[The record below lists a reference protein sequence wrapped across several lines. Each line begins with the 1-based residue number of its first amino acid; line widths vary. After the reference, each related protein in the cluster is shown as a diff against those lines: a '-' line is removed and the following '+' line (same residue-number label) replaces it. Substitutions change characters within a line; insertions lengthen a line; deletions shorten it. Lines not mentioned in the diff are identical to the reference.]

1 VIARLPTPNFVS
13 FTTLRTKPDM
23 GPKLAPIS
31 ADVDR
36 YLLASKKSESIIY
49 KIGEVFEE
57 VRRSEFNRKGGTI
70 AAGCLLGGAVWAQ
83 IVSGEIRL
91 YDHGTTPLIFAD
103 DVEIRVHQLIPITDE
118 DFGAHSRVRSA
129 SIADP
134 WIFLVLESGKVVVY
148 EINTRTK
155 DVELHPKMSSIDV
168 LPRIMI

>member
-23 GPKLAPIS
+23 GPELAPLS

-57 VRRSEFNRKGGTI
+57 VKRSEFNRKGGTI

-91 YDHGTTPLIFAD
+91 YDHGTARLVFANEA
-103 DVEIRVHQLIPITDE
+103 EIRVHQLIPITDE
-118 DFGAHSRVRSA
+118 EFGAHSRVRSA

-134 WIFLVLESGKVVVY
+134 WIFIVLESGKVVIY
-148 EINTRTK
+148 EMNARTK
-155 DVELHPKMSSIDV
+155 DVEVHPKMSSIEV
-168 LPRIMI
+168 

>member
-1 VIARLPTPNFVS
+1 MIARLPTPNFVS
-13 FTTLRTKPDM
+13 FTTLRTKLDM
-23 GPKLAPIS
+23 GPELAPIS

-70 AAGCLLGGAVWAQ
+70 AAGDLLDGAIWAQ

-91 YDHGTTPLIFAD
+91 YDHSTTRLIFAD
-103 DVEIRVHQLIPITDE
+103 HVEIRVHQLIQITDE
-118 DFGAHSRVRSA
+118 EFGAHSRVRSA

-148 EINTRTK
+148 EINTKTK
-155 DVELHPKMSSIDV
+155 DVEVHPKMSSINV
-168 LPRIMI
+168 PPQNVI